1 LAEEQEQSSAFTKFL
16 KENTEEFLQNA
27 FPQLSNWM
35 RASQTSGDYKAASSK
50 ASDGSG
56 LEGAT
61 QILDDLLTV
70 SKGHTVILVDT
81 YNLIEKGNKLL
92 ERIASN
98 GGAGGAGGGSGSSL
112 TSEAIV
118 GIGSAAAGAIGGI
131 APEAIGGAI
140 GAIGIAPE
148 AIALAAGAALTYIIV
163 QALDKYVQPAIDEGA
178 KKTDHFVRRMFGTTE
193 SSLNAEDAARDAWEK
208 NGEKGVLSDYYPKD
222 IKEQIET
229 EKDKKSNDS
238 QIALLTTLL
247 EENKSKQAHLIGGED
262 ERNKLKQKEV
272 ELTAKLNELKEKD
285 VELSQKKLDVDK
297 KVQEETNKL
306 LSAITPNTS
315 SLNKQVY
322 PTGIPFQQLD
332 KLDQNGNIMK
342 DANGNILHN
351 TPTILQDH
359 SGATGRMSGGGGGG
373 ATIAKGALAKNQKI
387 SYDKLI
393 SMGYDK
399 ESAKAAIA
407 VVSGESLA
415 DPSNTHPDHSPS
427 NPNQVAHGIA
437 SWDDIRSG
445 EIKKHFHK
453 MPNEMSVQEQ
463 WEAWDWEI
471 NTNKRFAQVKT
482 ALHDPNMS
490 PEDKMRILINKHE
503 VPADPQGQF
512 NARMKFYNG
521 LKVDGDSSG
530 PPSMSAPKD
539 SKEVLDHLQD
549 MKNKGMIT
557 SDQCVA
563 LAMASVGVKYG
574 SGQAGS
580 YVKDWRRGD
589 PVSEKMASGTS
600 IATFLD
606 THGQVSDRYA
616 GGGIGVEGA
625 HRDHA
630 GTLTGHRRKDKD
642 GKVWYEMAEQW
653 KNHLWNGGTKWR
665 TFTGP
670 AGTGGSENLA
680 NYAGINVQTKNGIEP
695 LGGENDPNYQRKQKE
710 AWNAAAGI
718 NRKKAEASFDPLS
731 GISVHKSSS
740 PFGDLSGVNKST
752 FPASESP
759 YRKKAEA
766 SFDPLSGISVHKSSS
781 PFGDLSGVNKS
792 TFPASESPNAAA
804 GINRKKAE
812 ASFDPLSGIS
822 VHKSSSPFGDLSGV
836 NKSTFPAS
844 ESPFGHLHLPEENAK
859 AALAKEKQND
869 MAKALKESTTE
880 DILHNHR
887 LASASHTL
895 VNNFAKDRSPHNK
908 HASDYPRSVDL
919 KKNKYV
925 DPVAPP
931 DQRLKELFVLEKAV
945 GM

>member
-112 TSEAIV
+112 ASEAIATGAI
-118 GIGSAAAGAIGGI
+118 GIGSAAAGAIG
-131 APEAIGGAI
+131 IGSA
-140 GAIGIAPE
+140 A
-148 AIALAAGAALTYIIV
+148 ALAIGAALTYIIV
-163 QALDKYVQPAIDEGA
+163 QALDNYVQPAIIGEGV
-178 KKTDHFVRRMFGTTE
+178 KKTDHFIRRMFGTTE

-630 GTLTGHRRKDKD
+630 GTLTGQHRKDKD

-759 YRKKAEA
+759 
-766 SFDPLSGISVHKSSS
+766 
-781 PFGDLSGVNKS
+781 
-792 TFPASESPNAAA
+792 
-804 GINRKKAE
+804 
-812 ASFDPLSGIS
+812 
-822 VHKSSSPFGDLSGV
+822 
-836 NKSTFPAS
+836 
-844 ESPFGHLHLPEENAK
+844 FGHLHLPEENAK

-908 HASDYPRSVDL
+908 HASDHPRSADL

>member
-112 TSEAIV
+112 TSEAIA
-118 GIGSAAAGAIGGI
+118 GIESAVAGAISI
-131 APEAIGGAI
+131 APKAIGGAIGAIGGAI

-148 AIALAAGAALTYIIV
+148 AIALVAGAALTYIIV

-208 NGEKGVLSDYYPKD
+208 NGRKGVLSDYYPKD
-222 IKEQIET
+222 LKEQIET

-238 QIALLTTLL
+238 QIYLLTTLL

-306 LSAITPNTS
+306 SSAITPNTS

-630 GTLTGHRRKDKD
+630 GTLTGQHRKDKD

-710 AWNAAAGI
+710 A
-718 NRKKAEASFDPLS
+718 SFDPLS

-759 YRKKAEA
+759 Y
-766 SFDPLSGISVHKSSS
+766 
-781 PFGDLSGVNKS
+781 
-792 TFPASESPNAAA
+792 
-804 GINRKKAE
+804 RKKAE

-908 HASDYPRSVDL
+908 HASDHPRSADS

-931 DQRLKELFVLEKAV
+931 DQRLKELFLEKAV